1 MADKLKI
8 LMGLSAL
15 SMAASLYQIVTQ
27 SHQFDRTFLV
37 IYCAIIVLFN
47 RDKAITRDKIAR
59 AVVIMTLVLLFVK
72 SFLVR

>member
-8 LMGLSAL
+8 LMGFSTLVI
-15 SMAASLYQIVTQ
+15 LYEIETQ
-27 SHQFDRTFLV
+27 SHQFDRSFLV

-59 AVVIMTLVLLFVK
+59 AVVIMTLILLFVK

>member
-1 MADKLKI
+1 MTDKLKI

-27 SHQFDRTFLV
+27 SHQFDRVFLV
-37 IYCAIIVLFN
+37 IYCALIVIFN

-59 AVVIMTLVLLFVK
+59 VVVIVTLVLLLVT
-72 SFLVR
+72 SFLAR

>member
-15 SMAASLYQIVTQ
+15 SLAVSLYEVVTQ
-27 SHQFDRTFLV
+27 SHQVDRTFLI
-37 IYCAIIVLFN
+37 IYCALIVIFN

-59 AVVIMTLVLLFVK
+59 VVVIITLVLLLVT
-72 SFLVR
+72 SFLAR

>member
-8 LMGLSAL
+8 LIGLSTL

-27 SHQFDRTFLV
+27 SHQFDRVFLV
-37 IYCAIIVLFN
+37 IYCALTVIFN

-59 AVVIMTLVLLFVK
+59 VVVIITLVLLLVT
-72 SFLVR
+72 SFLAK

>member
-15 SMAASLYQIVTQ
+15 SMAASLYQIITN
-27 SHQFDRTFLV
+27 SHQFDHTFLV
-37 IYCAIIVLFN
+37 IYCALIVIFN

-59 AVVIMTLVLLFVK
+59 VIVIITLILLLVT
-72 SFLVR
+72 SFLTM

>member
-8 LMGLSAL
+8 LICLSTL

-27 SHQFDRTFLV
+27 SHQFDRVFLV
-37 IYCAIIVLFN
+37 IYCALIVIFN

-59 AVVIMTLVLLFVK
+59 VIVIVTLVLLLVT
-72 SFLVR
+72 SFLAR

>member
-8 LMGLSAL
+8 LIGLSTL

-27 SHQFDRTFLV
+27 SYQFDRVFLV
-37 IYCAIIVLFN
+37 IYCALIVIFN

-59 AVVIMTLVLLFVK
+59 VVVIITLVLLLVT
-72 SFLVR
+72 SFLAR